1 MLFRPLIYTA
11 SQIINFLLQKYK
23 NVFLYLY
30 LYLVMKAGAN
40 YLAMVN
46 FSDFL
51 AFSLLVH
58 SLLVNGKII
67 LVHNSNCTN

>member
-23 NVFLYLY
+23 NVFLY

-67 LVHNSNCTN
+67 LVRNSNCTN

>member
-11 SQIINFLLQKYK
+11 SQIINFLLQKCK
-23 NVFLYLY
+23 KVFLY
-30 LYLVMKAGAN
+30 LYLVMKAGAY

-46 FSDFL
+46 FNDFL
-51 AFSLLVH
+51 AFSFLVH

-67 LVHNSNCTN
+67 PLHNSNCTN